1 MAGCSVA
8 WEQKDWEEKQLC
20 CRVGRAPIRL
30 HTKCEKQSHCFTT
43 GFPISS
49 VILVPFLSFPLPI
62 NRFTPATNTEHKPNL
77 HCQSRGSCSRSYTP
91 AKGAVSALPGPLQER
106 PSLRQRVT
114 AGKVTCCPHTLCG
127 VPPGHWQPPGAGV
140 WDLGAREH
148 CYLVPQIRGHG
159 CWAGLNRGGICW
171 SPRL

>member
-1 MAGCSVA
+1 MAGSSVA

-20 CRVGRAPIRL
+20 CRVGRAPTWSPHQVWETVSL
-30 HTKCEKQSHCFTT
+30 FHDGFSNFKCD
-43 GFPISS
+43 SS
-49 VILVPFLSFPLPI
+49 SFPFLSVAHQPLHPSDQYW
-62 NRFTPATNTEHKPNL
+62 TQTKPSLSVTGKLLSPL
-77 HCQSRGSCSRSYTP
+77 HP

-148 CYLVPQIRGHG
+148 CYLVPQIRGRG